1 MTDNI
6 ALAMLRAGIGMRVRL
21 TRPAAAL
28 LGVSCP
34 EPVEPEAP
42 RPILPPTTF
51 GGPTRLPAGL
61 TEGELLHGYQHTR
74 PPAQGWSDAGNGK
87 QLLPVRSADET
98 GGDESR
104 STCIGGS
111 VTSPARADSLP

>member
-61 TEGELLHGYQHTR
+61 TEGELLHGYQHTST
-74 PPAQGWSDAGNGK
+74 PAQGWSAGDGPTTLPAE
-87 QLLPVRSADET
+87 QLMMPAETSPVET
-98 GGDESR
+98 
-104 STCIGGS
+104 